1 MRKMCQNHIT
11 TILYDLTLPLLV
23 VSQFE
28 IECWSQNPIE
38 YVRLQIDN
46 SNSWNVKRTNQEM
59 IKAICNIRQTRK
71 MKISPH
77 LNGYLTLLCN

>member
-71 MKISPH
+71 MKISPY
-77 LNGYLTLLCN
+77 LNDYLSLLCN